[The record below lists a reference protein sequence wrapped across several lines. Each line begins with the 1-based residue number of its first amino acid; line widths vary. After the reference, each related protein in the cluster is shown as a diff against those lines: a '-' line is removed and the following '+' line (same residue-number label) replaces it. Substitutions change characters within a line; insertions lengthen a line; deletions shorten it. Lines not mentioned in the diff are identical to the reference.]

1 MRNSQSNATAMA
13 TERKVK
19 PDLLLDCSFAVVL
32 QDDDLLGMRLEHR
45 DAAVPKGRVTH
56 FLLTKDLA
64 VRMHEQLVDI
74 LKITRH

>member
-1 MRNSQSNATAMA
+1 MA

-19 PDLLLDCSFAVVL
+19 PDLLLDCTFAIVM

-45 DAAVPKGRVTH
+45 DAAVSGAKVAH
-56 FLLTKDLA
+56 FLLTRELA
-64 VRMHEQLVDI
+64 IRMHEQLMDI